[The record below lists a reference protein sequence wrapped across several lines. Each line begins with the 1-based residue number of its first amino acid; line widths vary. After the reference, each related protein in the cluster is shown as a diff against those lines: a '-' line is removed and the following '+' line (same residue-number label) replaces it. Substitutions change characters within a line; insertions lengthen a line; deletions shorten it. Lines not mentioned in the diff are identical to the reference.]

1 VVGLGPGSPLDR
13 TRRCEQAIAAAELV
27 VGYRPYVDSLAD
39 LTAGKELAASGMRQ
53 EVQRCRLAVL
63 RAAAGQTVALVSSG
77 DAGVY
82 GMAGLALEVA
92 RGEGLLGRLAIEIVP
107 GVTAATSAA
116 ARLGAPLMTDFAAIS
131 LSDLLVEWSVIRR
144 RLEAAAAADLVTV
157 LYNPRSVKRQSQLA
171 EAAAIFLRHR
181 PASTPAGVATALG
194 AGDERVVLC
203 DLASLLEQEVTM
215 RSVVVIGNTTTRV
228 LDGWMV
234 TARGYRL

>member
-1 VVGLGPGSPLDR
+1 MVGLGPGSPLDR
-13 TRRCEQAIAAAELV
+13 TRRCEQAIEAAELV
-27 VGYRPYVDSLAD
+27 VGYRPYVESLAD

-53 EVQRCRLAVL
+53 EVARCRLAVL

-107 GVTAATSAA
+107 GVTAATAAA
-116 ARLGAPLMTDFAAIS
+116 ARLGGPLMTDFAVIS

-144 RLEAAAAADLVTV
+144 RLEAVAGADLVTV
-157 LYNPRSVKRQSQLA
+157 LYNPRSVKRQAQLA
-171 EAAAIFLRHR
+171 EAVEIFLRCR
-181 PASTPAGVATALG
+181 PTTTPSGVATALG
-194 AGDERVVLC
+194 ADDERVILC
-203 DLASLLEQEVTM
+203 DLGSLLEQEVTM

-228 LDGWMV
+228 IDGWMV